1 MRVGSLITSFIVFI
15 FFFFGG
21 GGCSFKVCTYSTE
34 ITKTRTTIFFENAGL
49 CSEDW
54 NQMAKETLTS
64 AIKMKPNTG
73 VAKNVILFIGDGLGV
88 STLNAARIYRGQKNN
103 KTGEE
108 TVLEWEKFPYA
119 AFSKVRL
126 LKEQILPSY
135 IMKLFH
141 FSFNSCP

>member
-1 MRVGSLITSFIVFI
+1 MGLYIQVVSFYFDALLN
-15 FFFFGG
+15 
-21 GGCSFKVCTYSTE
+21 KVYIQYMYSIE
-34 ITKTRTTIFFENAGL
+34 ITKTRNTLFKNAGL

-54 NQMAKETLTS
+54 NRMAKETLTS
-64 AIKMKPNTG
+64 AIKMKPNTA

-126 LKEQILPSY
+126 LKKRFY
-135 IMKLFH
+135 
-141 FSFNSCP
+141 

>member
-1 MRVGSLITSFIVFI
+1 
-15 FFFFGG
+15 
-21 GGCSFKVCTYSTE
+21 
-34 ITKTRTTIFFENAGL
+34 
-49 CSEDW
+49 
-54 NQMAKETLTS
+54 MAKEMLTS

-126 LKEQILPSY
+126 LKKRFYQNIFQFQLMSLMLSIAVKRTIHRVEHIVTS
-135 IMKLFH
+135 I
-141 FSFNSCP
+141 